1 MLCAGFQAQFGTHCP
16 LILGSAASSP
26 QSRGTWVDE
35 PLQCNP
41 LRPSDGTCSCETLEW
56 FQALVGKSEPLSDA
70 RTHPTCM
77 YISSPCIFDHCMVS
91 AGGCVPD
98 FRDKRPEQNKSVFCS
113 CLYCY
118 SFLQKRRNNN
128 SFGCLMLLSVKG
140 LLEQHAAWLYPKD

>member
-1 MLCAGFQAQFGTHCP
+1 MLVSRPSSVHTALLSWGLRLVVRKAEALGLMNPCNAIHCGRLTALAPAKPWNGFRPWLGKVSHCP
-16 LILGSAASSP
+16 ML
-26 QSRGTWVDE
+26 
-35 PLQCNP
+35 
-41 LRPSDGTCSCETLEW
+41 
-56 FQALVGKSEPLSDA
+56 A
-70 RTHPTCM
+70 RTRHACTYPHH
-77 YISSPCIFDHCMVS
+77 SIFDHCMVS